1 MINTWT
7 YRIMNFLSFDTYHL
21 TLIIVALI
29 TGVVSPITLQLMQ
42 YFLKK
47 RNDSKKVKHSLNQ
60 NEAIHTDE
68 QITSKL
74 KNIMSKYHC
83 DRVWIG
89 EFHNGGKT
97 YSGKSFQ
104 RFSTT
109 YEVVTQGVA
118 TESVNTQNIPTSI
131 FALFFKKLMEIG
143 HYYTTNVNKT
153 DDPMSFAM
161 QNFWGDRGVSSFICV
176 SIKDIEGNFV
186 GFLCLDGVI
195 NDLNITEDDI
205 ADLVIAASNLAGYLE
220 A

>member
-1 MINTWT
+1 
-7 YRIMNFLSFDTYHL
+7 MNFISFDTYHL

-42 YFLKK
+42 YYLKK

-143 HYYTTNVNKT
+143 HYYTQNVNKT

-195 NDLNITEDDI
+195 NDLVITEEDI
-205 ADLVIAASNLAGYLE
+205 DNLVIAASNLAGYLE